1 MRSNALHRST
11 RQAGRAR
18 SVREAAGG
26 SRSGGFTLIE
36 IVIALSVL
44 VVAASIFYQMLL
56 GTSRL
61 RQTNHQNALAAD
73 AARVVIEEM
82 RNVPFLEIY
91 KRYNEDPADDP
102 GGAGT
107 GPGNLFDVAGLEAL
121 DGAPGGKAGKITFPS
136 LFIEATPGP
145 APGKKKL
152 GVPGGGGGTPAGW
165 QLRENYVD
173 DSLGMPRDL
182 NGDNVVDELNHASDY
197 ILLPVR
203 VQVSWQGPAG
213 KRTLEMVSQLSDFV
227 LVP

>member
-11 RQAGRAR
+11 RPDGCAR
-18 SVREAAGG
+18 SGREVARG
-26 SRSGGFTLIE
+26 SRTDGFTLVE

-61 RQTNHQNALAAD
+61 RQTNQQNALAAD

-107 GPGNLFDVAGLEAL
+107 APGNQFDVAGLEAL
-121 DGAPGGKAGKITFPS
+121 AGAQGGKTGKVTFPS
-136 LFIEATPGP
+136 LFVAATPGVV
-145 APGKKKL
+145 GKKKI
-152 GVPGGGGGTPAGW
+152 GVVGSGGTAAGW
-165 QLRENYVD
+165 QLRENYAD
-173 DSLGMPRDL
+173 ESLGMPRDL

-197 ILLPVR
+197 IVLPVR
-203 VQVSWQGPAG
+203 VQVTWQGPAG
-213 KRTLEMVSQLSDFV
+213 KRTLEIVTQLSDFV